1 MLGKLPRPWIVDD
14 AKDDGYTA
22 LHLAALNNHAEVRYN
37 AGQATAALDSG
48 RRLYGAASGRAQ
60 QPRRDIML
68 GKLPRPWIVDDGYT
82 ELHLAAL
89 NNHAEVRYNAGQ
101 ATAALDSGRRL
112 YGAASG
118 RAQQPRRG
126 EI

>member
-22 LHLAALNNHAEVRYN
+22 LHLAALNNLAKVRYN
-37 AGQATAALDSG
+37 AGQAAAALDSG
-48 RRLYGAASGRAQ
+48 RR
-60 QPRRDIML
+60 
-68 GKLPRPWIVDDGYT
+68 K
-82 ELHLAAL
+82 
-89 NNHAEVRYNAGQ
+89 
-101 ATAALDSGRRL
+101 GRRL